1 MKKWIPVSIA
11 ITLLVIGGFVFLRPV
26 SLLQQ
31 DAQIKSISISDHYAE
46 VRLSDVKKTELI
58 ELLSKVTFRWELTAS
73 AQPTGDYSIIIRTE
87 KGDKANRYE
96 LNLFSNRAYIYI
108 NNDKIRGFVEDPELC
123 LMIYDLLSEN
133 GVPSSTP

>member
-1 MKKWIPVSIA
+1 MPMKKWIPVSIA
-11 ITLLVIGGFVFLRPV
+11 IALLVIGGFVFLRPV

-31 DAQIKSISISDHYAE
+31 GAQIKSISISDHYAE
-46 VRLSDVKKTELI
+46 VKISDVKKTELI

-87 KGDKANRYE
+87 KGDKANSYEMNVFRYK
-96 LNLFSNRAYIYI
+96 AYIYI
-108 NNDKIRGFVEDPELC
+108 KSDRIRGFVEDPQLC

-133 GVPSSTP
+133 GVPS